1 MAALREV
8 FASFGIEF
16 DREGRVPAGERRVS
30 AMTTSMRRLGTLIG
44 GALVVNG
51 IRRMTSTLLDQA
63 DAMAKSAQ
71 QTGLTTREYQAFAH
85 AAELAGVDAQAFGTA
100 MGQLQRNAASAAQDG
115 GSVAESFARI
125 GVSVTD
131 ANGEVVGGAEL
142 MRRMADGLQATENPT
157 LRTAAAMELMGRSG
171 RRLLPMLSG
180 GRASVDA
187 MASELEAL
195 GGGFSPEFAA
205 RAEQINDDM
214 TRFRLAMTSI
224 KSTILLQFLPSAT
237 RGVQALTRWS
247 ASIAGNDQ
255 ALSLLTGGMKLL
267 GIAAAAAAAKAAL
280 SWLAA
285 GWPILVVVL
294 FVALLALAVEDLW
307 VTWKGGDSVL
317 RGLINEVWPGMVNG
331 ITSTDQAIYG
341 LVAAFSM
348 LVANGVSAGMFLN
361 GVFASIGNSVALVY
375 RGISAINAALG
386 SLAGGESM
394 DAASGEVRRIM
405 YGRNR
410 AGRTV
415 QGEQR
420 IANEQMTQGI
430 AGFRLDPRRGG
441 LRTPM
446 ALAIQQSILPARFSQ
461 QIAKSARQTA
471 MPASRVDAR
480 QTVTVTV
487 NEATDAAET
496 ERRIAYAI
504 KRENEKQA
512 RLLAANLV
520 PAGGET

>member
-16 DREGRVPAGERRVS
+16 DREGRLPAGERRVS
-30 AMTTSMRRLGTLIG
+30 AMSSSLQRFGALVG

-51 IRRMTSTLLDQA
+51 IRNMASSLLAQA

-85 AAELAGVDAQAFGTA
+85 AADLAGVDAQAFGTA
-100 MGQLQRNAASAAQDG
+100 MGQLQRNAADAAQDG
-115 GSVAESFARI
+115 GAVAEAFARI

-131 ANGEVVGGAEL
+131 ANGDVVGGAEL

-171 RRLLPMLSG
+171 RRLLPMLNG
-180 GRASVDA
+180 GRAGVDA

-247 ASIAGNDQ
+247 ASIAKNDG
-255 ALSLLTGGMKLL
+255 AVLLLTGAMTLL

-285 GWPILVVVL
+285 GWPILVVVA

-307 VTWKGGDSVL
+307 VTWRGGDSTL
-317 RGLINEVWPGMVNG
+317 RALINEIWPGMVDG
-331 ITSTDQAIYG
+331 LDATDRAIIAVTDAIGYLRAAFELVPDVVAGVRDILLSALQPAMALLG
-341 LVAAFSM
+341 LVSDLSGGMGIGRSLSRAAGTLTRSAITGRS
-348 LVANGVSAGMFLN
+348 LVGENEGERERLGVRARLGGGVSSTLQERTSQALRPERLRTTGLDMAGRQTIDNRIDMTQTIHVESAMDAEEVGRIVQRGTREELERQTRRMQ
-361 GVFASIGNSVALVY
+361 SALVPQT
-375 RGISAINAALG
+375 
-386 SLAGGESM
+386 AGGDWGWE
-394 DAASGEVRRIM
+394 E
-405 YGRNR
+405 
-410 AGRTV
+410 
-415 QGEQR
+415 
-420 IANEQMTQGI
+420 
-430 AGFRLDPRRGG
+430 
-441 LRTPM
+441 
-446 ALAIQQSILPARFSQ
+446 
-461 QIAKSARQTA
+461 
-471 MPASRVDAR
+471 
-480 QTVTVTV
+480 
-487 NEATDAAET
+487 
-496 ERRIAYAI
+496 
-504 KRENEKQA
+504 
-512 RLLAANLV
+512 
-520 PAGGET
+520 